1 MENNNYLS
9 SIRISLFQIY
19 VKYYYLDLTTV
30 QLHSDCESYEYS
42 FSVNRT
48 SYDET
53 HRRNLCKIFLKIEKR
68 YLCSS
73 SPL

>member
-42 FSVNRT
+42 FSVKDSFSFERVT
-48 SYDET
+48 T
-53 HRRNLCKIFLKIEKR
+53 RLIEEISAK
-68 YLCSS
+68 YF
-73 SPL
+73 